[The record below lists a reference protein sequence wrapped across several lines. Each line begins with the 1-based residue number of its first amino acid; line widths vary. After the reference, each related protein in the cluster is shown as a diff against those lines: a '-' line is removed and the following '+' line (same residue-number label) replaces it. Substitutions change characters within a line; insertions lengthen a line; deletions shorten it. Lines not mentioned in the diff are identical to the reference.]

1 MTAERILAVGAH
13 PDDVFLSIGGFLKNR
28 IKEGAEVTI
37 LDVYGDEKRIQEG
50 TVYAA
55 SINALQY
62 VNLGLKESGSP
73 TEYPVQSIQGI
84 TLDKVLSL
92 VNISDLILLPLGIVH
107 EEHIMV
113 SRQLTFVCKSLEAN
127 YAYYLD
133 QPYALMQ
140 KNQEEVEDRLRG
152 KMIMHYV
159 RPHASKYNAAK
170 LFKSQSLFMYYNR
183 EKFTDIFELIVSSG
197 QVI

>member
-1 MTAERILAVGAH
+1 MIAERILAVGTH
-13 PDDVFLSIGGFLKNR
+13 PDDVFLSIGGFLKNQ

-37 LDVYGDEKRIQEG
+37 LDAYGDEKRAQEG
-50 TVYAA
+50 VAYAA
-55 SINALQY
+55 SIKAIQY
-62 VNLGLKESGSP
+62 INLGLKESGSP
-73 TEYPVQSIQGI
+73 SEYPVQSIQGV
-84 TLDKVLSL
+84 TLNKVLSL
-92 VNISDLILLPLGIVH
+92 INISDLVLLPLGLVH
-107 EEHIMV
+107 EEHIMI

-140 KNQEEVEDRLRG
+140 KNQEEVEARLEGRT
-152 KMIMHYV
+152 IMHYV

-197 QVI
+197 RVT